1 MVHHWVSLQNNKIK
15 QVCDNKKILN
25 IFKDVNTYFYGDY
38 DLDIFMLSKNEDK
51 KTDVYTM
58 AMRCDCDYR
67 NDRYD
72 SNFYH
77 LSEIINKF
85 GEVSPNN
92 LKKIFP
98 KRETMKITKS
108 ITMQDD
114 GNFVKIAC
122 ETERFY
128 YLLCFSTS

>member
-1 MVHHWVSLQNNKIK
+1 MVHHWVSLKNNKIK
-15 QVCDNKKILN
+15 NVCDNKKILN
-25 IFKDVNTYFYGDY
+25 IFKDINTYFYGDY

-51 KTDVYTM
+51 KADVYTI
-58 AMRCDCDYR
+58 AIKKSYCDYK
-67 NDRYD
+67 NV
-72 SNFYH
+72 SNFCH

-85 GEVSPNN
+85 GEVSTNN

-108 ITMQDD
+108 VTIQDD
-114 GNFVKIAC
+114 GNFCKIGC
-122 ETERFY
+122 ETDRFY